1 MYTINITMKMIIKL
15 FTCSFLVMILYS
27 NVYAYEDE
35 LYYPFYDKNSTRPGV
50 FWMMFDL
57 ASFIPINTKA
67 DVLPQLPAIAP
78 GIIIGFTIIDFF
90 GFEGQFSF
98 QTYKGVGSLFADT
111 GETPKQPG
119 SESLTKL
126 DIGGYLMVQPSFS
139 ISNKIKFI
147 PYLGMGALYYQAKY
161 SYLREIPEFIFN
173 TSDSGVAFSVK
184 TGVRF
189 KFINILLG
197 AGIQYNLTTNG
208 GGYDFSSLSYAL
220 TLGFMI

>member
-1 MYTINITMKMIIKL
+1 MKTIIKL
-15 FTCSFLVMILYS
+15 FTCSFLVLILYS

-57 ASFIPINTKA
+57 ASFIPIGTKA

-78 GIIIGFTIIDFF
+78 GVIIGFTIIDFL
-90 GFEGQFSF
+90 GFEGLFSY
-98 QTYKGVGSLFADT
+98 QDYKGVGSLFSAN
-111 GETPKQPG
+111 GETPEQAGK
-119 SESLTKL
+119 ETLTKI
-126 DIGGYLMVQPSFS
+126 DVGGYLMAQPSFS

-147 PYLGMGALYYQAKY
+147 PYVGVGALYYQATY

-173 TSDSGVAFSVK
+173 TSTSGVAFSVK

-189 KFINILLG
+189 KFINILVG
-197 AGIQYNLTTNG
+197 AGIQYNLTTKA

-220 TLGFMI
+220 TLGFML